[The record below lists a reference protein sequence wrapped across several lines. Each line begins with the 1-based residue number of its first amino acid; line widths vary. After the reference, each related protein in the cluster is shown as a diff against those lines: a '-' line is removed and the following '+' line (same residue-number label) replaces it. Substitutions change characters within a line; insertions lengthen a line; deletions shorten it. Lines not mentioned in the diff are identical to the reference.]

1 VQVQIKR
8 LLQQQP
14 YGSGTA
20 HAITTP
26 EVKALLQV
34 GGETYM
40 GWMAKAHDA
49 GRGTCTL

>member
-14 YGSGTA
+14 YCGSAA

-26 EVKALLQV
+26 GVKALQLIWR
-34 GGETYM
+34 ETYM
-40 GWMAKAHDA
+40 GWMA
-49 GRGTCTL
+49 

>member
-14 YGSGTA
+14 YSSSAA

-26 EVKALLQV
+26 RIKALQLIWCQS
-34 GGETYM
+34 YM
-40 GWMAKAHDA
+40 GWMA
-49 GRGTCTL
+49 